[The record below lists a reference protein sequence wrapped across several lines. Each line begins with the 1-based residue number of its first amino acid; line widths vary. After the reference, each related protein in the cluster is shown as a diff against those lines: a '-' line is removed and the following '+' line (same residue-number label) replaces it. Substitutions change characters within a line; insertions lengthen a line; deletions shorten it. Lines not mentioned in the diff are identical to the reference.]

1 MSGLYDSI
9 KVLVGHEAKGDLIPE
24 RANAEKAADQ
34 IRANLS
40 GEHGNLNS
48 RIQWNLTLQGFL
60 FAGYAVAFTN
70 TTAAADAGRISFV
83 IPLVGAISSFMTL
96 VGVYAAYRSINAFKR
111 AWLANE
117 GRFKLQGARPF
128 SDPVTSLLGRLSSFV
143 GPFVVLCAWCYLIR
157 WFP

>member
-1 MSGLYDSI
+1 MSGLYELI
-9 KVLVGHEAKGDLIPE
+9 KVLVGHEAKGDSIPE
-24 RANAEKAADQ
+24 TADADKVAEQ

-70 TTAAADAGRISFV
+70 PANALDAGRIVFV

-117 GRFKLQGARPF
+117 GRFKLQGTRPF

-143 GPFVVLCAWCYLIR
+143 GPFVVLCAWCFLIR
-157 WFP
+157 WYP